1 MDYKPMLEELAA
13 KIHIDLLICE
23 HRFERYMDASYIDN
37 RVGKLPLSEREKP
50 IVVEFAQDVRKT
62 FYKRKVDIP
71 SYVERPDI
79 PQMKAGILSFVASG
93 VVGAF
98 VGTVIAELVNGN
110 KQTFAT
116 YGAVI
121 GIIAE
126 SLTETIYRPLLNTF
140 REWAFDDDVERLQN
154 VALKKLNT
162 LKS

>member
-1 MDYKPMLEELAA
+1 MLEELAG
-13 KIHIDLLICE
+13 KIHSDLLTCE
-23 HRFERYMDASYIDN
+23 HRFERYMDVSYIDN

-62 FYKRKVDIP
+62 FYQRKVDIP

-93 VVGAF
+93 VVGAL
-98 VGTVIAELVNGN
+98 VGVVVAELVDGN

-116 YGAVI
+116 YSAVV

-126 SLTETIYRPLLNTF
+126 SLTETIYRPLFNTF

-154 VALKKLNT
+154 VALKKLEST
-162 LKS
+162 KS